1 MKSSM
6 KPGSRYERQSDYNNY
21 PPSRGNNVVFSDSD
35 STYTDE
41 YSGDPSYPE
50 QTKSNTWGRQD
61 LSNAA
66 NEYFEETRLGKEIDP
81 SNPGLRWMPKTNYQS
96 YNNHL
101 PPEQKGAI
109 MTIHDYNDEEPRKY
123 NRDGYRIP
131 PKTTRMA
138 QWRKER
144 SFSDE
149 FGGGKRKRTIKR
161 RKNSSKRGKRRQT
174 RHCKK

>member
-81 SNPGLRWMPKTNYQS
+81 SNPGFRWLPTTNYQS

-101 PPEQKGAI
+101 PPEQKGTI

-138 QWRKER
+138 Q
-144 SFSDE
+144 
-149 FGGGKRKRTIKR
+149 RTIIF
-161 RKNSSKRGKRRQT
+161 
-174 RHCKK
+174 